1 MFVEEKYL
9 LAMKKM
15 IKIQKN
21 HRLLFDSR
29 VSAFGL
35 HTSHH
40 RALMHLARKGN
51 LLSQKEL
58 AEHLEITPAAVTQ
71 ILQKLELDG
80 YIKRSIGTDN
90 RYNEIKITERGKEI
104 VDKSRISFATIDKDL
119 FQDFSDDEMNEFISF
134 LDRICENMKGN
145 TDNEKMV

>member
-1 MFVEEKYL
+1 MIVEDKCL
-9 LAMKKM
+9 LAMRKM

-21 HRLLFDSR
+21 HRLLF
-29 VSAFGL
+29 VTKACAFGL
-35 HTSHH
+35 HTTHH
-40 RALMHLARKGN
+40 RALMYLARKGN

-80 YIKRSIGTDN
+80 YIKRSLGADN
-90 RYNEIKITERGKEI
+90 RYNEIKITELGKEI
-104 VDKSRISFATIDKDL
+104 VDKSKISFATIDKSL
-119 FQDFSDDEMNEFISF
+119 FQDFSNEEMDEFISF